1 MFSLAYL
8 SAELRRRSG
17 RTLLTALGLAV
28 GVGLVVTVSALS
40 RGIDEAQQQVLEPL
54 TGVGTDLSV
63 TRPIDVGGGGFQ
75 DLSEAERQ
83 QLQEENGGARLRI
96 DQLGDP
102 GDTFSTDTFAGGA
115 QLSLDSDQVAAIRGL
130 DGVASAVG
138 GLTLNAVHIE
148 GTVPDVSQF
157 QQPAPGTP
165 PGPGGGGGG
174 DFRQNIDVDSRS
186 VSGVDVVHSGI
197 GALTA
202 DQIVKGRFLEEG
214 AAREAV
220 LNESYA
226 GRNDL
231 GVGDKVALGGKNFT
245 VVGIAKTPLGGQA
258 SDVYVK
264 LGQLQ
269 ELSGRT
275 GRVNTV
281 YVRADSA
288 DDVES
293 VATAIEGT
301 VDGASVTTAADL
313 AERVSGSIVDAKS
326 LSDRLG
332 RALAIVALLAA
343 FLIASLL
350 TLASVTRRIREL
362 GTLKAIGWTQWRVVR
377 QVTGESL
384 VQGLLGGAL
393 GIALGLLGVLA
404 VDALAPELKATVAD
418 AAQAAAGPGGFGFRG
433 GGPFGQGD
441 VITSGSEEIPL
452 NASVSVALLA
462 GAVGLALLGGLIA
475 GAVGGL
481 RAARLRPADALRHL
495 D

>member
-1 MFSLAYL
+1 MFFLAYTF
-8 SAELRRRSG
+8 AELRRRSG

-75 DLSEAERQ
+75 DLSETERE
-83 QLQEENGGARLRI
+83 QLQQENGGARLRI

-102 GDTFSTDTFAGGA
+102 GEKFSTDTFAGGA
-115 QLSLDSDQVAAIRGL
+115 QLSLDSEQVAAIRAL

-138 GLTLNAVHIE
+138 GLTLNAVHVE

-157 QQPAPGTP
+157 QQPGQGTP
-165 PGPGGGGGG
+165 PGPGAGGA
-174 DFRQNIDVDSRS
+174 FRQNIEVDSRS

-202 DQIVKGRFLEEG
+202 DQVVKGRFLRQG

-231 GVGDKVALGGKNFT
+231 AVGDTVSLGGKEFT

-258 SDVYVK
+258 SELYVK

-269 ELSGRT
+269 ALSGRT

-288 DDVES
+288 DDVDG
-293 VATAIEGT
+293 VAAAIEGN

-418 AAQAAAGPGGFGFRG
+418 AAQAAGGPGGFGFRG
-433 GGPFGQGD
+433 GPFGQGA
-441 VITSGSEEIPL
+441 VVTSGSEEIPL
-452 NASVSVALLA
+452 DASVSVALLA
-462 GAVGLALLGGLIA
+462 GAVGLALLGGLVA

>member
-1 MFSLAYL
+1 MFSLAYTF
-8 SAELRRRSG
+8 AELRRRSG

-102 GDTFSTDTFAGGA
+102 GEKFSTDTFAGGA

-157 QQPAPGTP
+157 QQPDPGTP
-165 PGPGGGGGG
+165 PGPGAGGGT
-174 DFRQNIDVDSRS
+174 FRQDIDVDSRS

-202 DQIVKGRFLEEG
+202 DQVVKGRFLREG

-231 GVGDKVALGGKNFT
+231 AVGDTISLGGKTFT
-245 VVGIAKTPLGGQA
+245 VVGVAKTPLGGQA

-293 VATAIEGT
+293 VAAAIEGT

-350 TLASVTRRIREL
+350 TLTSVTRRIREL

-452 NASVSVALLA
+452 DASVSVALLA

>member
-1 MFSLAYL
+1 MFSLAYTF
-8 SAELRRRSG
+8 AELRRRSG

-28 GVGLVVTVSALS
+28 GVGLVITVSALS

-75 DLSEAERQ
+75 ELSETERQ

-102 GDTFSTDTFAGGA
+102 GEKFSTDTFAGGA

-157 QQPAPGTP
+157 QQPGPGTP
-165 PGPGGGGGG
+165 PGPGGGGA
-174 DFRQNIDVDSRS
+174 FRQNIDVDSRS
-186 VSGVDVVHSGI
+186 VSGVDVVHPGI

-202 DQIVKGRFLEEG
+202 DQVVKGRFLREG

-231 GVGDKVALGGKNFT
+231 AVGDTISLGGKTFT

-269 ELSGRT
+269 ALSGRT

-288 DDVES
+288 DDVDA
-293 VATAIEGT
+293 VAAAIEGT

-404 VDALAPELKATVAD
+404 VDALAPELKATVTD

-441 VITSGSEEIPL
+441 VVTSGSEEIPL

-462 GAVGLALLGGLIA
+462 GAVGLALLGGLVA
-475 GAVGGL
+475 GAVGSL